1 MKRITLFLFL
11 LAMSIGYSQSLPLD
25 FESATTWADFNGGEV
40 TTIVNPQNNA
50 DNNSANVGQMVK
62 NAGEVWG
69 GSSIVLSSA
78 MDFANNNTFT
88 MKAYTIKT
96 GTKVL
101 LKVEDAADAGIF
113 FEQEVTMTSTNTWE
127 TLTFDYSGIN
137 LAKTYDK
144 FILIFDN
151 GTAGDGSADF
161 TYYIDDIALS
171 NVVTAPTCS
180 DGVQNGDE
188 EGIDCGGTSCA
199 PCAVGPTLPIDFES
213 ATSWIDFNGGEVTT
227 IANPQNNADN
237 NSANVGQMLKNAGE
251 VWGGS
256 QLVLSS
262 AMDFANNNTF
272 TMKAF
277 AIKPD
282 TKVLLKVENSADSG
296 IFYEQEVIMSTT
308 NTWETL
314 SFDYSGINAANS
326 YDKVVIIFDNGTA
339 GDGSADFT
347 FLMDDIGLSF
357 VEPPVELP
365 LDFETVANWADFNG
379 GEVTTIANPESN
391 ADNNSTNVGQMVK
404 NAGEVW
410 GGSSIVLSSAMDFA
424 NNDTFTMK
432 AYAIKPDTKVLLKV
446 ENSVDAGIF
455 YEQEVI
461 MSTTNTWETLTFD
474 YSGINTANTYDKV
487 ILIFDNGTAG
497 DGSANFTF
505 LIDDIAL
512 SDSGAASTVPLV
524 SADAPVRPEADV
536 LSVYSDAYS
545 TNTVAN
551 FNFQAFSDAGANYT
565 EVDIESDSN
574 LSGKMA
580 PLVFYGAQ
588 WDAEDVSAYKTVHF
602 DYWTH
607 DAKALNFYLI
617 DETAAIPG
625 GDAAEPRYSILEV
638 GGDEAITYD
647 QWVSVSIPLQHFLD
661 YDSGTFTYDLNDI
674 FQYKFDGNGTVYFD
688 NIYFSN
694 DPALSTKEFKT
705 TDFKVFPN
713 PTQENWIVRS
723 ESDNIKTIKIFNI
736 LGKTVL
742 AISPN
747 SKEVK
752 INASQLTSGLYLAK
766 IITEKGA
773 GSIKLVKQ

>member
-1 MKRITLFLFL
+1 
-11 LAMSIGYSQSLPLD
+11 
-25 FESATTWADFNGGEV
+25 
-40 TTIVNPQNNA
+40 
-50 DNNSANVGQMVK
+50 
-62 NAGEVWG
+62 
-69 GSSIVLSSA
+69 
-78 MDFANNNTFT
+78 
-88 MKAYTIKT
+88 
-96 GTKVL
+96 
-101 LKVEDAADAGIF
+101 
-113 FEQEVTMTSTNTWE
+113 
-127 TLTFDYSGIN
+127 
-137 LAKTYDK
+137 
-144 FILIFDN
+144 
-151 GTAGDGSADF
+151 
-161 TYYIDDIALS
+161 
-171 NVVTAPTCS
+171 
-180 DGVQNGDE
+180 
-188 EGIDCGGTSCA
+188 
-199 PCAVGPTLPIDFES
+199 
-213 ATSWIDFNGGEVTT
+213 
-227 IANPQNNADN
+227 
-237 NSANVGQMLKNAGE
+237 
-251 VWGGS
+251 
-256 QLVLSS
+256 
-262 AMDFANNNTF
+262 
-272 TMKAF
+272 
-277 AIKPD
+277 
-282 TKVLLKVENSADSG
+282 
-296 IFYEQEVIMSTT
+296 
-308 NTWETL
+308 
-314 SFDYSGINAANS
+314 
-326 YDKVVIIFDNGTA
+326 
-339 GDGSADFT
+339 
-347 FLMDDIGLSF
+347 MDDIGLSF

-487 ILIFDNGTAG
+487 ILIFDNGT
-497 DGSANFTF
+497 
-505 LIDDIAL
+505 
-512 SDSGAASTVPLV
+512 
-524 SADAPVRPEADV
+524 
-536 LSVYSDAYS
+536 
-545 TNTVAN
+545 
-551 FNFQAFSDAGANYT
+551 FSDAGANYT